1 MTGKEMLSRFILSLN
16 QYLGFTDEI
25 VLENIIIDED
35 LNAAL
40 ARLKSFAPPSNFDI
54 LIDSLVDII
63 NENKD
68 AFLSDTYNVT
78 GTVEIIDFSLPIFEK
93 KNRAFAYSDTEFGFF
108 SSKNL
113 IQAGTCV
120 DISLPKYSMLWKQI
134 QDFLVR
140 GYFIPNEQVINILLD
155 CIRNN
160 DISKGFIINKQGIL
174 YNAQRYYSYI
184 YLSYLNN
191 SKSIDL
197 PSNMTYYVPSLNN
210 TLALDNTKIYEQ
222 FFDVYDVINELNQAT
237 DLLARFLKLYHILEY
252 LVYRVYL
259 VDLTT
264 RVGTNK
270 FFVREYAV
278 SAEKMKVRESDTF
291 ILNFI
296 KIFHSDIPRISGDL
310 LHFSTNP
317 IKDFLR
323 NNGIVKGFD
332 NSNLTR
338 VASLVYGL
346 RCSIVH
352 NKESEYH
359 LTITNSEDYTII
371 IPLIT
376 QLIQTLEFLV
386 IQKIADNDISIKY
399 PQQQMNL
406 Y

>member
-1 MTGKEMLSRFILSLN
+1 MTGKEMLSRFILTLN
-16 QYLGFTDEI
+16 QYLGFNDEI

-40 ARLKSFAPPSNFDI
+40 ARLKSFAPPSNFDT

-68 AFLSDTYNVT
+68 AFLSNTYNVT
-78 GTVEIIDFSLPIFEK
+78 GTIEIIDFSLPLFEK

-108 SSKNL
+108 STKNL
-113 IQAGTCV
+113 IQAGACV
-120 DISLPKYSMLWKQI
+120 DISLTKYSMLWKQI

-140 GYFIPNEQVINILLD
+140 CYIIPNEQVINILLD
-155 CIRNN
+155 CIRHN

-174 YNAQRYYSYI
+174 YNAQRHYSYI

-197 PSNMTYYVPSLNN
+197 PSNMTYNVPSLNN

-222 FFDVYDVINELNQAT
+222 FFDVYDVINELNQAP

-278 SAEKMKVRESDTF
+278 SAEKMKGRESDTF
-291 ILNFI
+291 ILNFK
-296 KIFHSDIPRISGDL
+296 KIFHSDIPRISVDL
-310 LHFSTNP
+310 LPFSTNP

-323 NNGIVKGFD
+323 DNGIVKGFN
-332 NSNLTR
+332 NSNLER

-359 LTITNSEDYTII
+359 LTITNSEDYAII

-376 QLIQTLEFLV
+376 QLVKTLEFLI